1 MTYQEILENARKK
14 LSPKCRVCPECNG
27 IACRGVMPGPGGK
40 GSAATFTRNVAW
52 LTEHV
57 FLEMDAMG
65 KTQERETTISLFGK
79 EFSAPI
85 FAAPIGLLSFNY
97 MEGMTDC
104 DYCDML
110 MRGTKQA
117 GTIAFGGGG
126 PRAENF
132 YEPLDAIRANDGWG
146 IPTLKPWSVE
156 VTKER
161 LREAE
166 AVHPIAFAMD
176 IDSAGLLHANLANPP
191 FSLKSE
197 EDLAEI
203 AKASALPFII
213 KGIMTA
219 ETAVKAARTGAYAI
233 VVSNHGGR
241 VMDHGLSAAEVLPE
255 IRAAVGDR
263 VKIFVDGG
271 IRSGDDVFKML
282 ALGADAVLI
291 GRPYVVAAYGGG
303 AEGVRL
309 YTEKL
314 KAELRDAMAMT
325 NCKSL
330 QDITRDKIR
339 LV

>member
-1 MTYQEILENARKK
+1 
-14 LSPKCRVCPECNG
+14 
-27 IACRGVMPGPGGK
+27 
-40 GSAATFTRNVAW
+40 
-52 LTEHV
+52 
-57 FLEMDAMG
+57 MG
-65 KTQERETTISLFGK
+65 KTQERDTTISLFGK
-79 EFSAPI
+79 EFFAPI
-85 FAAPIGLLSFNY
+85 FAAPIGLLGLNY
-97 MEGMTDC
+97 AEGMTDRE
-104 DYCDML
+104 YCDML

-146 IPTLKPWSVE
+146 IPILKLWSVE

-166 AVHPIAFAMD
+166 AVHLIAFAMD
-176 IDSAGLLHANLANPP
+176 IDSASLPHANLANPP

-219 ETAVKAARTGAYAI
+219 ETAVKAAQTGAYAI

-241 VMDHGLSAAEVLPE
+241 VMDHGLSTAEVLPE
-255 IRAAVGDR
+255 IRAAVGDL

-271 IRSGDDVFKML
+271 LRSGDDVFRML

-303 AEGVRL
+303 VEGVRL

-314 KAELRDAMAMT
+314 MAELRDAMAMT

-330 QDITRDKIR
+330 RDITRDKIR